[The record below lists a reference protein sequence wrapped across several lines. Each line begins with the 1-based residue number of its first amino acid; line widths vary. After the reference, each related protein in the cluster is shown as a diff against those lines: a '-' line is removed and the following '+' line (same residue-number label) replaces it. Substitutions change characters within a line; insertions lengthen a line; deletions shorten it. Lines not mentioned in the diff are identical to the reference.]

1 MDIITILA
9 IILTL
14 IANVSLISELTL
26 TNNLIMLALLVV
38 FYGYCGIRVLYLKKK
53 GVNLVAEMRTP
64 YPEWEKTE
72 QELAAKAE

>member
-14 IANVSLISELTL
+14 IANGSLISELTL
-26 TNNLIMLALLVV
+26 KNNLIMLGLIVL
-38 FYGYCGIRVLYLKKK
+38 FYGYCGIRILYLKKK